1 MAPEWQAVMTN
12 ASLHTFADIWHC
24 THLRPFKSKKDRDI
38 STLELAGVHC
48 FVKRYRSRRGRRLP
62 WSKAEGSEV
71 EWAGACL
78 LRRAGLGT
86 FEPVAVGADGSG
98 RSLLVVTAV
107 RGERLEDLLP
117 GNLSFETKRAVVQKL
132 ADFAARFHGMGL
144 THQDFY
150 LCHLFWEE
158 ERNQIA
164 VIDLQ
169 RLRSASG
176 LVIPWIAKDLA
187 ELLYS
192 ARQFLDPD
200 DVRGLSEVFWE
211 EYTALLPTL
220 RTDKVLKMVEKKA
233 ANIARHDKKLK
244 ERATA

>member
-1 MAPEWQAVMTN
+1 MAD
-12 ASLHTFADIWHC
+12 ASLHTLEDIWHC
-24 THLRPFKSKKDRDI
+24 RHLRPFKRKKNRDI
-38 STLELAGVHC
+38 STLDLAGVPC
-48 FVKRYRSRRGRRLP
+48 FVKRYRNRGKWRLP
-62 WSKAEGSEV
+62 WSGAEGSEV
-71 EWAGACL
+71 EWAGAGL

-117 GNLSFETKRAVVQKL
+117 GNLPFETKLSVVRKL
-132 ADFAARFHGMGL
+132 ADFAGRFHGMGL

-150 LCHLFWEE
+150 LCHLFWEG
-158 ERNQIA
+158 ERGEIA

-169 RLRSASG
+169 RLRSATG

-192 ARQFLDPD
+192 ARQFLDPG
-200 DVRGLSEVFWE
+200 DVRELSEVFWQG
-211 EYTALLPTL
+211 YTELLPALKTG
-220 RTDKVLKMVEKKA
+220 KVLRMVEKRA
-233 ANIARHDKKLK
+233 ARIARHDKKLRK
-244 ERATA
+244 RAMA